1 MSSEMLPVD
10 EVAWQK
16 KWADADLFK
25 ADITGEKPKFYCL
38 EMYPYPSGKM
48 HMGHVRNYS
57 IGDAVARYKR
67 MMGFEVLYPMGF
79 DSFGMPAENAAM
91 SEGGHPH
98 DITERNMAS
107 ITQQIKRM
115 GFSYDWSRTLKS
127 HDPRYYKWN
136 QWFFTKFFESGLAK
150 REFAPVNWCESCNT
164 VLANEQV
171 KAGRCWRCNGPVE
184 QKGMSQWFIDLPSYA
199 QELLDGLD
207 SIKFPDH
214 VKSLQRDWLGRSEGA
229 DITFQVVDSDLTFE
243 VFTTRPDTLFGATFV
258 TFAPEHP
265 LSQQLVEGSEHEADW
280 KILHDEVV
288 NMS

>member
-1 MSSEMLPVD
+1 MAKEYSPVD
-10 EVAWQK
+10 EVAWQR
-16 KWADADLFK
+16 KWDEAQIFECGIREDR
-25 ADITGEKPKFYCL
+25 PKFYCL

-67 MMGFEVLYPMGF
+67 MMGFDVLYPIGF

-91 SEGGHPH
+91 DEGGHPY

-115 GFSYDWSRTLKS
+115 GFSYDWKRQLKS

-136 QWFFTKFFESGLAK
+136 QYYFTKFYEQGLAYQ
-150 REFAPVNWCESCNT
+150 EYAPVNWCEQCET

-171 KAGRCWRCNGPVE
+171 KAGRCWRCNGPVV
-184 QKGMSQWFIDLPSYA
+184 QKEMEQWFLNINKYA
-199 QELLDGLD
+199 QELVDGLD
-207 SIKFPDH
+207 TIAFPEN

-229 DITFQVVDSDLTFE
+229 EITFEVEGKDLNIE
-243 VFTTRPDTLFGATFV
+243 VFTTRPDTLF
-258 TFAPEHP
+258 
-265 LSQQLVEGSEHEADW
+265 
-280 KILHDEVV
+280 
-288 NMS
+288 